1 MAKADADKVIA
12 EQLNTL
18 IKEVNLKVRTSKT
31 AKKNIKAVV
40 SGDVKAL
47 TDAGYTVKYK
57 FYRSEKKA
65 SKYVGK
71 VTKDTKTYINT
82 AGKKG
87 TKYYYKAKAL
97 VYSGDKLVG
106 QTVLTQCKY
115 GVRTWSK

>member
-1 MAKADADKVIA
+1 MLAAYSKFFCQVFLSKI
-12 EQLNTL
+12 
-18 IKEVNLKVRTSKT
+18 RTSKT
-31 AKKNIKAVV
+31 SKKNIRAVV

-71 VTKDTKTYINT
+71 VTKTSKTYVNT
-82 AGKKG
+82 TGKKG

-97 VYSGDKLVG
+97 VYDRDKLAG
-106 QTVLTQCKY
+106 QTVLKQCKY
-115 GVRTWSK
+115 GVRIWSK

>member
-1 MAKADADKVIA
+1 MAKDEDDKVIA

-18 IKEVNLKVRTSKT
+18 IKEVNLKVITSKT
-31 AKKNIKAVV
+31 SKKNIKAVV
-40 SGDVKAL
+40 SGDITAL

-65 SKYVGK
+65 SKYVSKGEK
-71 VTKDTKTYINT
+71 TADTYINT